1 MNYYSNQLE
10 RLNLNSEFEPT
21 VIISDNNGNKT
32 NTMNINSESAK
43 VFINFFS
50 QFLPRKIEFK
60 RINSDTN
67 GNPRYVC
74 HFLEFINDE
83 IEQDIKERFK
93 LTLEQNPYKKTDLL
107 YSEALSIAK
116 SLGGR
121 KYNNKSY
128 GGGIVF
134 QSYNIQDLEK
144 KIIEL
149 TK

>member
-10 RLNLNSEFEPT
+10 RLNLNSEFEAT

-32 NTMNINSESAK
+32 NTLNINAESAK

-50 QFLPRKIEFK
+50 QFLPRKIEFT
-60 RINSDTN
+60 RLNNDTN

-74 HFLEFINDE
+74 H
-83 IEQDIKERFK
+83 
-93 LTLEQNPYKKTDLL
+93 YSDLL
-107 YSEALSIAK
+107 TKEDNESLPLNVSPIFKVNENIDARYNLALKRAK

-121 KYNNKSY
+121 KYNNKSF
-128 GGGIVF
+128 GGGVVF

>member
-10 RLNLNSEFEPT
+10 RLNLNSEFAPT

-50 QFLPRKIEFK
+50 QFLPRKIEFT
-60 RINSDTN
+60 RINNDTS

-74 HFLEFINDE
+74 HYLDIVSGEKYDE
-83 IEQDIKERFK
+83 AKGNRSFYPEH
-93 LTLEQNPYKKTDLL
+93 YK
-107 YSEALSIAK
+107 YACNIAK
-116 SLGGR
+116 QLGGR

-144 KIIEL
+144 KIIEISA
-149 TK
+149 KNS

>member
-43 VFINFFS
+43 IFINFFS

-60 RINSDTN
+60 RINNDIN

-74 HFLEFINDE
+74 H
-83 IEQDIKERFK
+83 
-93 LTLEQNPYKKTDLL
+93 YTDLL
-107 YSEALSIAK
+107 NDSDKETLSLNISPVFKTMDNIERRYQLALKKAK
-116 SLGGR
+116 QLGGR
-121 KYNNKSY
+121 KYNNKSF

-134 QSYNIQDLEK
+134 QSYNIESLEK